1 MINGA
6 LIKAARGLLGWSGKT
21 LAQRAHIG
29 TATLQRI
36 ERASYVD
43 CGQYGT
49 IRKIRDVLM
58 EEGVRFTDE
67 TGGDIGVA
75 LTREKA
81 QELQHRDFPMAR
93 PGIGR

>member
-6 LIKAARGLLGWSGKT
+6 LIRAARGLLGWSGKT
-21 LAQRAHIG
+21 LAQRANIG

-36 ERASYVD
+36 EHASYVD

-67 TGGDIGVA
+67 SGGDIGVV

-81 QELQHRDFPMAR
+81 WELQHRDFR
-93 PGIGR
+93 EGETGH

>member
-6 LIKAARGLLGWSGKT
+6 LIRAARGLLGWSGKT
-21 LAQRAHIG
+21 LAERAHVG

-49 IRKIRDVLM
+49 IRKICDALM
-58 EEGVRFTDE
+58 EEGIRFTEDTSGE
-67 TGGDIGVA
+67 IGLA

-81 QELQHRDFPMAR
+81 RELQHRSTQNLRAKN
-93 PGIGR
+93 